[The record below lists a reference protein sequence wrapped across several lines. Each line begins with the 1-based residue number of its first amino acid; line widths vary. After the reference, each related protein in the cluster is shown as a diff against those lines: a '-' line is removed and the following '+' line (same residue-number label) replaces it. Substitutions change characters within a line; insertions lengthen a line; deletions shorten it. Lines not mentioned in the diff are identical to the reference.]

1 MSPPKPPGKPFF
13 LKNLKKTRF
22 SASGTDFPIP
32 ESHFPG
38 SESQFPGPETR
49 KIL

>member
-1 MSPPKPPGKPFF
+1 MSPPKAPGKPFF

-22 SASGTDFPIP
+22 LASETHFPIP
-32 ESHFPG
+32 ETHFPG
-38 SESQFPGPETR
+38 SESQFPGRETR